1 MALIKKHVTQVIEE
15 LPTFSTLEEAID
27 FFKSTDCPDGGN
39 CQDKRDYAI
48 EEIAT
53 FDGGGDYL
61 ISYIDDEDAD
71 KKTSTKIAAVIS
83 NMDPDDAPIEAIMDL
98 LKLENAYIRNL
109 GISILRD
116 FGNAIKYY
124 IVKFLIGD
132 DRDLRIFAINVL
144 GDVDFAESRDM
155 LVELLETEEDIN
167 VAMTAV
173 DYMGEIGEE
182 EDVPLLETLKD
193 RFSGDSYAE
202 FAVDTAVKLI
212 EG

>member
-1 MALIKKHVTQVIEE
+1 MALIKKHTKPVIEE
-15 LPTFSTLEEAID
+15 LPKFASLDDAVG
-27 FFKSTDCPDGGN
+27 FFQTSKEF
-39 CQDKRDYAI
+39 DKMDYAI
-48 EEIAT
+48 EEIAK
-53 FDGGGDYL
+53 FDKGGSFL
-61 ISYIDDEDAD
+61 VSYINNDTAD
-71 KKTSTKIAAVIS
+71 KNISTKIASVIS
-83 NMDPDDAPIEAIMDL
+83 SMNPDDAPIDEIMDL

-173 DYMGEIGEE
+173 DYMGEIGEM
-182 EDVPLLETLKD
+182 EDIDLLESLKE
-193 RFSGDSYAE
+193 RFAGDFYAE
-202 FAVDTAVKLI
+202 FAVDSAIKLI
-212 EG
+212 KG

>member
-1 MALIKKHVTQVIEE
+1 MALIKKHVAQEIKE
-15 LPTFSTLEEAID
+15 LPVFDSLEDAVEYFEADNCID
-27 FFKSTDCPDGGN
+27 DNDCLE
-39 CQDKRDYAI
+39 KKDYAI
-48 EEIAT
+48 DEIAR
-53 FDGGGDYL
+53 FDGGGEYL
-61 ISYIDDEDAD
+61 ISYIDNEDAD
-71 KKTSTKIAAVIS
+71 KKLSTKVAAVIS
-83 NMDPDDAPIEAIMDL
+83 NMDPEDAPIEAIMDL
-98 LKLENAYIRNL
+98 LKLDNAYVRNL

-155 LVELLETEEDIN
+155 LVELLETEDDIN

-182 EDVPLLETLKD
+182 EDIPLLESLKD
-193 RFSGDSYAE
+193 RFSGDFYAE
-202 FAVDTAVKLI
+202 FAVDGAIKLI
-212 EG
+212 KG

>member
-1 MALIKKHVTQVIEE
+1 MALIKKHTAPVIEE
-15 LPTFSTLEEAID
+15 LPTFSSLEDA
-27 FFKSTDCPDGGN
+27 TDYCRATEES
-39 CQDKRDYAI
+39 DKKDYAI
-48 EEIAT
+48 EEIAK
-53 FDGGGDYL
+53 FEGGGEFL
-61 ISYIDDEDAD
+61 VSYINNDEAD
-71 KKTSTKIAAVIS
+71 KRISTKIASVIS
-83 NMDPDDAPIEAIMDL
+83 SMDPEEAPIEAIMDL

-155 LVELLETEEDIN
+155 LVELLETEQDIN

-173 DYMGEIGEE
+173 DYMGEIGEV
-182 EDVPLLETLKD
+182 EDIPLLESLKE
-193 RFSGDSYAE
+193 RFTGDFYAQ
-202 FAVDTAVKLI
+202 FAVDGAIKLI

>member
-1 MALIKKHVTQVIEE
+1 MALIKKHVKQEVEE
-15 LPTFSTLEEAID
+15 LPEFANLEEAVD
-27 FFKSTDCPDGGN
+27 YFESNHELEKKG
-39 CQDKRDYAI
+39 YAI
-48 EEIAT
+48 EEISKLY
-53 FDGGGDYL
+53 GGGEYL
-61 ISYIDDEDAD
+61 IEYISHEDTSKD
-71 KKTSTKIAAVIS
+71 ISTKVAAVIS

-98 LKLENAYIRNL
+98 LKLHNAYTRNL
-109 GISILRD
+109 GISMLRD

-155 LVELLETEEDIN
+155 LIELLETEEDIN

-182 EDVPLLETLKD
+182 EDVPLLESLKE
-193 RFSGDSYAE
+193 RFSGDLYAE
-202 FAVDTAVKLI
+202 FAVDGAITLI
-212 EG
+212 KG

>member
-1 MALIKKHVTQVIEE
+1 MALIKKHTAPVVEE
-15 LPTFSTLEEAID
+15 LPSFSSLDSAIE
-27 FFKSTDCPDGGN
+27 FFQTSAGSD
-39 CQDKRDYAI
+39 QRDYAV
-48 EEIAT
+48 EEIAK
-53 FDGGGDYL
+53 FDGGGNFL
-61 ISYIDDEDAD
+61 LSYINSDTAD
-71 KKTSTKIAAVIS
+71 KKVSTKIASVIS
-83 NMDPDDAPIEAIMDL
+83 SMDPEVAPIEAIMDL

-155 LVELLETEEDIN
+155 LVELLETEADIN

-173 DYMGEIGEE
+173 DYMGEIGEVS
-182 EDVPLLETLKD
+182 DIPLLESLKE
-193 RFSGDSYAE
+193 RFVGDFYVQ
-202 FAVDTAVKLI
+202 FAVDSAIKLI
-212 EG
+212 KG

>member
-1 MALIKKHVTQVIEE
+1 MALLKKHESQEVEE
-15 LPTFSTLEEAID
+15 LPSFDTLEDAIE
-27 FFKSTDCPDGGN
+27 FFKLNDCIEGE
-39 CQDKRDYAI
+39 CLDKRDYAI
-48 EEIAT
+48 EEIIK
-53 FDGGGDYL
+53 FDEGGEYL
-61 ISYIDDEDAD
+61 ISLINNEDVD
-71 KKTSTKIAAVIS
+71 KNLSTKIASVVS
-83 NMDPDDAPIEAIMDL
+83 NMDSEEAPIEEIMEL

-155 LVELLETEEDIN
+155 LVELLETEQDIN

-182 EDVPLLETLKD
+182 EDVALLESLKD
-193 RFSGDSYAE
+193 RFNNDPYVE
-202 FAVDTAVKLI
+202 FAVNNAIKLI